1 LLSRSTTTV
10 LVVDNSIKQTL
21 RRTIKSKSSHQ
32 WQEVN
37 LSNKLKLYDKGFDS
51 RLLLGTSRY
60 PSPATLN
67 DCISASGTEIITV
80 SLRRESS
87 QIRSG
92 QKFWD
97 SIGTQNLA
105 ILPNTAGCYTVK
117 EAVLTAHMAREL
129 FDTRWIKLEVI
140 GDDYTLQPDPFG
152 LLEAAKI
159 LIADDFQVFPYMN
172 DDLIVA
178 EKLLSVGCKVL
189 MPWASPI
196 GSGRGIVN
204 PYALE
209 LMRKRYPEIP
219 MIVDAGIGRPSD
231 AVVAME
237 LGFDAILLNTAVA
250 CAGHPAM
257 MANAFKYAVEAGRLS
272 FQSSPMERRESAV
285 ASTPVTGKATY
296 DL

>member
-1 LLSRSTTTV
+1 MQ
-10 LVVDNSIKQTL
+10 DQ
-21 RRTIKSKSSHQ
+21 
-32 WQEVN
+32 
-37 LSNKLKLYDKGFDS
+37 LKLYDKIFAS

-60 PSPATLN
+60 PSPSTLI
-67 DCISASGTEIITV
+67 DCIDASGTQIITV
-80 SLRRESS
+80 SLRRESTNA
-87 QIRSG
+87 RSG

-97 SIGTQNLA
+97 SIKSKNHV
-105 ILPNTAGCYTVK
+105 ILPNTAGCYSVK

-129 FDTRWIKLEVI
+129 FDTQWIKLEVI

-159 LIADDFQVFPYMN
+159 LIADGFQVFPYMN

-178 EKLLSVGCKVL
+178 EKLLAAGCQVL

-196 GSGRGIVN
+196 GSGRGVVN
-204 PYALE
+204 PYALD

-219 MIVDAGIGRPSD
+219 MIVDAGLGRPSD

-237 LGFDAILLNTAVA
+237 LGYDAVLLNTAVA

-257 MANAFKYAVEAGRLS
+257 MAKAFKLAVEAGRTSYLS
-272 FQSSPMERRESAV
+272 LPMERRLSAV
-285 ASTPVTGKATY
+285 ASTPVTGKASY

>member
-1 LLSRSTTTV
+1 VS
-10 LVVDNSIKQTL
+10 
-21 RRTIKSKSSHQ
+21 
-32 WQEVN
+32 E
-37 LSNKLKLYDKGFDS
+37 KLKLYDKEFSS
-51 RLLLGTSRY
+51 RMLLGTSRY
-60 PSPATLN
+60 PSPATLL
-67 DCISASGTEIITV
+67 DCIKASATEIITV

-87 QIRSG
+87 QAKSG

-97 SIGTQNLA
+97 IITANKSLNLA
-105 ILPNTAGCYTVK
+105 ILPNTAGCYSVK

-140 GDDYTLQPDPFG
+140 GDDYTLQPDPYG

-159 LIADDFQVFPYMN
+159 LIADGFHVFPYMN

-178 EKLLSVGCKVL
+178 EKLLAAGCQVL

-196 GSGRGIVN
+196 GSGRGVVN
-204 PYALE
+204 PYALD
-209 LMRKRYPEIP
+209 LMRKRYPEVP

-237 LGFDAILLNTAVA
+237 LGYDAVLLNTAVA
-250 CAGHPAM
+250 CAGHPVT
-257 MANAFKYAVEAGRLS
+257 MATAFKQAIEAGRLS
-272 FQSSPMERRESAV
+272 YQALPMERRQSAV

>member
-1 LLSRSTTTV
+1 MNDRF
-10 LVVDNSIKQTL
+10 
-21 RRTIKSKSSHQ
+21 
-32 WQEVN
+32 
-37 LSNKLKLYDKGFDS
+37 KLYDKEFSS
-51 RLLLGTSRY
+51 RMLLGTSRY
-60 PSPATLN
+60 PSPSTLL
-67 DCISASGTEIITV
+67 DCIKVSGTEIITV

-87 QIRSG
+87 QAKSG

-97 SIGTQNLA
+97 IVTENKSLNLS
-105 ILPNTAGCYTVK
+105 ILPNTAGCYSVK

-140 GDDYTLQPDPFG
+140 GDDYTLQPDPYG

-159 LIADDFQVFPYMN
+159 LIADGFQVFPYMN

-178 EKLLSVGCKVL
+178 EKLLAAGCKVL

-196 GSGRGIVN
+196 GSGRGVVN
-204 PYALE
+204 PYALD
-209 LMRKRYPEIP
+209 LMRKRYPEVP

-237 LGFDAILLNTAVA
+237 LGYEAVLLNTAVA
-250 CAGHPAM
+250 CAGYPVT
-257 MANAFKYAVEAGRLS
+257 MATAFKQAVEAGRLS
-272 FQSSPMERRESAV
+272 YKALPMERRQSAV

-296 DL
+296 DF